1 MLPLLWSG
9 ILSRC
14 EESVKRM
21 PVLRASAK
29 VKGVLVSLCL
39 LQEQDGRSERTLCFY
54 SFFSF
59 LQLKLHIMTMYH
71 VLGTTSY
78 TLPPTY

>member
-29 VKGVLVSLCL
+29 VKGVLVSVSSSGARWLVRENSML
-39 LQEQDGRSERTLCFY
+39 LQ
-54 SFFSF
+54 FFQFPSA
-59 LQLKLHIMTMYH
+59 
-71 VLGTTSY
+71 
-78 TLPPTY
+78 